1 MKTLFAL
8 VTAFSVLS
16 AAHAISAETNA
27 APPSKVIA
35 IINAADIPA
44 DTLLQIRQLAARA
57 IKVQFETATVARV
70 ESTNLLAAG
79 TDARKYWRDGYS
91 AMVVLVTA
99 PTSFPVHASFNT
111 NATTSVINVTAMSAD
126 NAEIYRAR
134 LVKQVVRGAVFALG
148 MKPSKDPLCVTRD
161 YRTLP
166 DLDKMPP
173 VLFPPWQH
181 AFEKIAA
188 AQGMKVERPV
198 PRRTTQT
205 TPATPP
211 AAAPVPQHPTGAAR

>member
-1 MKTLFAL
+1 MKTLVGL
-8 VTAFSVLS
+8 IVVFSVLS
-16 AAHAISAETNA
+16 VYRAYSAETNA

-35 IINAADIPA
+35 IVNAAEIPSE
-44 DTLLQIRQLAARA
+44 TLLQIKQLAAKA
-57 IKVQFETATVARV
+57 LKVQFETATVARV
-70 ESTNLLAAG
+70 ETTNLLAAG
-79 TDARKYWRDGYS
+79 ADSKKHWRDGYA

-111 NATTSVINVTAMSAD
+111 NTATSVINVTAMSAD
-126 NAEIYRAR
+126 SAEVYRAR

-161 YRTLP
+161 YRVLP

-181 AFEKIAA
+181 AFEKIAVA
-188 AQGMKVERPV
+188 RGMSVAKPV
-198 PRRTTQT
+198 PKRQ
-205 TPATPP
+205 PPVPPVTPP
-211 AAAPVPQHPTGAAR
+211 APQPPAGTTR